1 MAHEHAE
8 HRQYESDFYAQTQQK
23 LQQNVH
29 HFGAEDQGDAR
40 AGVTPQTENQA
51 AQYSVEQGK
60 VLLHNQATRGDAPAP
75 GQNYASSS
83 HEELYGMVHDNMRP
97 ADLDDRGRVA
107 NKLGNWL
114 ADVSNAA
121 NDAVSSSEIQWQ
133 GPGAAQAHSFFQ
145 STATYTGDTANAAQ
159 LSSNRYSQQAAAAD
173 YAQKNMP
180 EPTGFN
186 QQAEITKA
194 TVQYQAGD
202 VAGATQT
209 MTNVAAKQQQ
219 ADAAHQ
225 QAVQVLQNL
234 DSTYHE
240 TASTQPT
247 YTPPPQ
253 LGQGDSTSVS
263 GFHGT
268 SGTGFS
274 GTPSVGGTGP
284 GTGPG
289 GTSGSF
295 APGAPGGTGGTG
307 GPSVTS
313 GPGGPGTPSG
323 TTYVP
328 PGTST
333 GTGTFSGNSNFRA
346 TPAAGSFGRVTPDGL
361 AMPGTTTGGTS
372 GSGDVTRGKGIG
384 SGRAGTGFAGSRVS
398 GSAGTGPKEAPG
410 EGGSKTGSKPGERLE
425 RGATA
430 AAAAKG
436 GKGGSGAAGAAG
448 AGKKKDDDKEHKNKY
463 AVDEEVFDLKPERGP
478 DGEKIVKPTIG
489 ETS

>member
-8 HRQYESDFYAQTQQK
+8 HRQYEGDFYAQTQQK

-40 AGVTPQTENQA
+40 EGVTPQTQNQA

-60 VLLHNQATRGDAPAP
+60 VLLQNQATRGDAPAP
-75 GQNYASSS
+75 GQNYAASS
-83 HEELYGMVHDNMRP
+83 HEDLYSMVHENMNP
-97 ADLDDRGRVA
+97 GDLDDRGRVA

-121 NDAVSSSEIQWQ
+121 NDAVNSSEIQWQ
-133 GPGAAQAHSFFQ
+133 GDGAAKAHGFFQ
-145 STATYTGDTANAAQ
+145 STATYTADTANAAQ

-194 TVQYQAGD
+194 TQQYQAGD
-202 VAGATQT
+202 VVGATQT
-209 MTNVAAKQQQ
+209 MNNVAAKQQQ

-225 QAVQVLQNL
+225 QAVQVLQGL

-268 SGTGFS
+268 GGTGFT
-274 GTPSVGGTGP
+274 GTPTVGGTGP
-284 GTGPG
+284 GGTTG
-289 GTSGSF
+289 TF
-295 APGAPGGTGGTG
+295 
-307 GPSVTS
+307 V
-313 GPGGPGTPSG
+313 GPGGPGGQGGTGPNPPATTPPG
-323 TTYVP
+323 YVP
-328 PGTST
+328 PGTSS
-333 GTGTFSGNSNFRA
+333 GTGTFSGNTNFRA
-346 TPAAGSFGRVTPDGL
+346 APAASTFGRVTPDGL
-361 AMPGTTTGGTS
+361 AMPGTTAGGTS
-372 GSGDVTRGKGIG
+372 SGGGDTVRNKGVG
-384 SGRAGTGFAGSRVS
+384 RSGGGFAGARVS
-398 GSAGTGPKEAPG
+398 GSAGAAPKESPA
-410 EGGSKTGSKPGERLE
+410 EGGKTGGKTGERLE

-436 GKGGSGAAGAAG
+436 KANTPGGAAPGA
-448 AGKKKDDDKEHKNKY
+448 AGKKKEDDKEHKNKY
-463 AVDEEVFDLKPERGP
+463 AVDDEVFDLKPERGP
-478 DGEKIVKPTIG
+478 DGEKVVKPTIG
-489 ETS
+489 ETT

>member
-1 MAHEHAE
+1 MAQEHAGY
-8 HRQYESDFYAQTQQK
+8 RQYEGDFYAETQQK

-40 AGVTPQTENQA
+40 DGVAPQTQNQA

-60 VLLHNQATRGDAPAP
+60 VLLHNQSTRGDAPAP
-75 GQNYASSS
+75 EQNYPAST
-83 HEELYGMVHDNMRP
+83 HEELYNMVHQNMDP
-97 ADLDDRGRVA
+97 KDLDDRGRLA
-107 NKLGNWL
+107 NRIGNWL
-114 ADVSNAA
+114 ADVSNSA
-121 NDAVSSSEIQWQ
+121 NDAVNSSEIQWQ
-133 GPGAAQAHSFFQ
+133 GTGAAQAHGFFQ
-145 STATYTGDTANAAQ
+145 NTASYTAETANAAQ

-180 EPTGFN
+180 EPTGFD
-186 QQAEITKA
+186 QQAEINKA
-194 TVQYQAGD
+194 TQQYQGGD
-202 VAGATQT
+202 LVGATQT

-253 LGQGDSTSVS
+253 LGQGDSTSAS

-268 SGTGFS
+268 SSAGFS
-274 GTPSVGGTGP
+274 GTPTIGGSGGGGG

-289 GTSGSF
+289 GTSGTF
-295 APGAPGGTGGTG
+295 APGSPG
-307 GPSVTS
+307 S
-313 GPGGPGTPSG
+313 PGGPGTTPPN
-323 TTYVP
+323 TYVP
-328 PGTST
+328 PGTTS
-333 GTGTFSGNSNFRA
+333 GTGTFTGNTNFRT
-346 TPAAGSFGRVTPDGL
+346 TPNTPTLGRMTPDGL
-361 AMPGTTTGGTS
+361 ALPGTTTGT
-372 GSGDVTRGKGIG
+372 GSGGGNDVTRGKGIG

-398 GSAGTGPKEAPG
+398 GSSGTAPKEPL
-410 EGGSKTGSKPGERLE
+410 EGGKTGSKTGERLE

-436 GKGGSGAAGAAG
+436 TSKGGAAATTA

-463 AVDEEVFDLKPERGP
+463 AVDEDAFDLQTERGP
-478 DGEKIVKPTIG
+478 DGEKVVKPTIG
-489 ETS
+489 EST

>member
-1 MAHEHAE
+1 MAQEHAG
-8 HRQYESDFYAQTQQK
+8 HRQYEGDFYAETQQK

-40 AGVTPQTENQA
+40 EGVVPQTQNQA

-75 GQNYASSS
+75 GQNYPAST
-83 HEELYGMVHDNMRP
+83 HEDLYNMVHDNMDP
-97 ADLDDRGRVA
+97 KDLDDRGRLA
-107 NKLGNWL
+107 NRIGNWL

-121 NDAVSSSEIQWQ
+121 TDAVNSSEIQWQ
-133 GPGAAQAHSFFQ
+133 GSGAAQAHSFFQ
-145 STATYTGDTANAAQ
+145 NTATYTSDTANAAQ

-173 YAQKNMP
+173 HAQKNMP

-186 QQAEITKA
+186 QQTEIDKA
-194 TVQYQAGD
+194 TKQYLAGD

-209 MTNVAAKQQQ
+209 MNNVAAKQQQ

-225 QAVQVLQNL
+225 QAVQVLQDL

-253 LGQGDSTSVS
+253 LGQGDSTSAS

-268 SGTGFS
+268 SSAGFT
-274 GTPSVGGTGP
+274 GTPTIGGGI
-284 GTGPG
+284 GSGPG
-289 GTSGSF
+289 GTT
-295 APGAPGGTGGTG
+295 GTF
-307 GPSVTS
+307 V
-313 GPGGPGTPSG
+313 PGGPGPGSPG
-323 TTYVP
+323 GPGPGPNPPGYVP
-328 PGTST
+328 PGTSS
-333 GTGTFSGNSNFRA
+333 GTGTFSGNTNFRSA
-346 TPAAGSFGRVTPDGL
+346 PAAGTFGRVTPDGL
-361 AMPGTTTGGTS
+361 AMPGTTGAGGTS
-372 GSGDVTRGKGIG
+372 GGDITRGKGIG

-398 GSAGTGPKEAPG
+398 GNAGSSTGSAPKEG
-410 EGGSKTGSKPGERLE
+410 EGARTGSKPGERLE

-436 GKGGSGAAGAAG
+436 KGGNAAGAPGA

-463 AVDEEVFDLKPERGP
+463 AVDEDVFDLKTERGP
-478 DGEKIVKPTIG
+478 DGEKVVRPTIG
-489 ETS
+489 DTT

>member
-1 MAHEHAE
+1 M
-8 HRQYESDFYAQTQQK
+8 
-23 LQQNVH
+23 H
-29 HFGAEDQGDAR
+29 HFGAEDQADAS
-40 AGVTPQTENQA
+40 AGVTPQTQNQA

-60 VLLHNQATRGDAPAP
+60 RLLHNQATRGDAPAP
-75 GQNYASSS
+75 GQNYAASS
-83 HEELYGMVHDNMRP
+83 HEDLYGMVHENMNP
-97 ADLDDRGRVA
+97 GDLDDRGRVA

-121 NDAVSSSEIQWQ
+121 NDAVNSSEIQWQ
-133 GPGAAQAHSFFQ
+133 GAGAAQAHNFFQ

-186 QQAEITKA
+186 QQTEITKA
-194 TVQYQAGD
+194 TKQYLAGD
-202 VAGATQT
+202 VVGATQT
-209 MTNVAAKQQQ
+209 MNDVAAKQQQ

-225 QAVQVLQNL
+225 QAVQVLQSL

-268 SGTGFS
+268 SST
-274 GTPSVGGTGP
+274 GTPAIG

-289 GTSGSF
+289 GTSGTF
-295 APGAPGGTGGTG
+295 VPGGPGGLG
-307 GPSVTS
+307 GPGPGV
-313 GPGGPGTPSG
+313 PGGPGTGPGSLNQPG
-323 TTYVP
+323 FVP
-328 PGTST
+328 PGTSS
-333 GTGTFSGNSNFRA
+333 GTGTFSGNTNFRA
-346 TPAAGSFGRVTPDGL
+346 APAASSFGRMTPDGL
-361 AMPGTTTGGTS
+361 AIPGATAGGTS
-372 GSGDVTRGKGIG
+372 GGGDTTRGKGIG

-398 GSAGTGPKEAPG
+398 GSAGSAGTAPKETAG
-410 EGGSKTGSKPGERLE
+410 EGGKTGSKAGERLE

-436 GKGGSGAAGAAG
+436 GKGGTGAAAPGAG
-448 AGKKKDDDKEHKNKY
+448 GKKKEDDKEHKNKY
-463 AVDEEVFDLKPERGP
+463 AVDEEVFDLRPERGP

>member
-1 MAHEHAE
+1 MAHEHPE
-8 HRQYESDFYAQTQQK
+8 HRQYEGDFYAQTQQK

-29 HFGAEDQGDAR
+29 HFGAEDRDDAR
-40 AGVTPQTENQA
+40 TGVTPQTQNQA

-75 GQNYASSS
+75 GQNYAASS
-83 HEELYGMVHDNMRP
+83 HEDLYNMVHENMNP
-97 ADLDDRGRVA
+97 GDLDDRGRVA

-121 NDAVSSSEIQWQ
+121 NDAVNSSEIQWQ
-133 GPGAAQAHSFFQ
+133 GSGAAQAHGFFQ
-145 STATYTGDTANAAQ
+145 STAAYTGDTANAAQ

-194 TVQYQAGD
+194 TVQYQSGD
-202 VAGATQT
+202 VVGATQT
-209 MTNVAAKQQQ
+209 MNDVAAKQQQ

-253 LGQGDSTSVS
+253 LGQGDSTSTS

-268 SGTGFS
+268 SSAGFS

-284 GTGPG
+284 GTAPG

-295 APGAPGGTGGTG
+295 
-307 GPSVTS
+307 TS
-313 GPGGPGTPSG
+313 GGPGGPGGIGGPSG
-323 TTYVP
+323 TGVGPAGPGGTTYIP
-328 PGTST
+328 PGTSS

-346 TPAAGSFGRVTPDGL
+346 APAAGGFGRVTPDGL
-361 AMPGTTTGGTS
+361 AMPGTTSGGTS
-372 GSGDVTRGKGIG
+372 GGGGGDVTRGKGIG

-398 GSAGTGPKEAPG
+398 GSSGIKETPG
-410 EGGSKTGSKPGERLE
+410 EGSKTGSKPGERLE

-436 GKGGSGAAGAAG
+436 GKGGAGAAGAAG
-448 AGKKKDDDKEHKNKY
+448 AGKKKEDDKEHKNKY

-489 ETS
+489 ETT